1 MINILKQQWWV
12 VLIAIAIACGY
23 FFIPSWWWI
32 SMAILAY
39 VLYLLFWVIQFA
51 GVSQME
57 QNQVMFERLSYEI
70 DSRQVLLKINAK
82 QGMPVKWEMI
92 KRAEIKKDA
101 FVDLVIEISD
111 NGIGM
116 SSEKLNEIINSNNS
130 KGISAVKNLMNIL
143 DGKLEIESKEN
154 EYTKV
159 TLTFKQKIITDNK
172 VRLKL
177 EKNKTTESFELD
189 GKKILIVDDNKLNL
203 KVTNRLLEPYK
214 VDTTLVESGIEAIEL
229 IKDNNIYDLI
239 LLDQMMPSMDGT
251 TTLTKLKEIKNFNT
265 PVVVLTADAI
275 KGRKEIY
282 LKEGFDDYISKPI
295 DKKEL
300 NRVLEKFLKSGGNGN
315 E

>member
-1 MINILKQQWWV
+1 MFKIVEDNAKEFIDTKDIKLNINMSNNLPVILNGDCVRITK
-12 VLIAIAIACGY
+12 AITTIVNNSIKYTNDG
-23 FFIPSWWWI
+23 
-32 SMAILAY
+32 
-39 VLYLLFWVIQFA
+39 
-51 GVSQME
+51 
-57 QNQVMFERLSYEI
+57 EI
-70 DSRQVLLKINAK
+70 KINVN
-82 QGMPVKWEMI
+82 G
-92 KRAEIKKDA
+92 IKKDN
-101 FVDLVIEISD
+101 FVDVIIEISD

-116 SSEKLNEIINSNNS
+116 SSEKLEEIINSKS
-130 KGISAVKNLMNIL
+130 AKGITSVKNLMNIL

-159 TLTFKQKIITDNK
+159 TLTFRQKIITDNK

-177 EKNKTTESFELD
+177 EKNKTAESFELN

-214 VDTTLVESGIEAIEL
+214 VDTTLVESGIEALEI

-251 TTLTKLKEIKNFNT
+251 TTLTKLKEIEGFNT

-282 LKEGFDDYISKPI
+282 LNEGFDDYISKPI

-300 NRVLEKFLKSGGNGN
+300 NRVLEKFLKN
-315 E
+315 EDDNNE